1 MSESTP
7 DMCEASLD
15 SQKTSQAEGGALTA
29 EAAKASSPE
38 TAPLDPRAQKEQTK
52 AEARAKKEA
61 ARLAKRQAKEAAQA
75 AKDMKD
81 VNAAAAEERRREHVR
96 AFRASRTHIHIIV
109 DSCGD
114 FDPDVAEALGV
125 EVVGFPYV
133 VDGQEHI
140 DDLFQEVSAH
150 EFYDAMRH
158 GAHPT
163 TSAVTPGRYYEIFK
177 AAAEKGKPTVYLAFT
192 EALSSSVNA
201 AREAAKMV
209 REEYPG
215 FELYVVDNLCPSGAA
230 QLLAIETVH
239 QANQGA
245 SVEDLVAWVEEA
257 RHYIH
262 GYFTLENFDALAR
275 GGRIPASAASLGGK
289 LDIKPELSYDPAGA
303 LVFKRMCR
311 GRKKALRAIVE
322 DFRAMSDGERSMPI
336 GIITAD
342 AEKDG
347 DWLEALLRRE
357 PGCEDIPIVRSSVS
371 PVIGSHVG
379 PGMVALVFWGKDRR
393 ESSSLSS
400 RIASKV
406 TSRHNS

>member
-1 MSESTP
+1 MSESIR
-7 DMCEASLD
+7 DMSEETLED
-15 SQKTSQAEGGALTA
+15 QKTSLVKDEAQEAEVSESSSNV
-29 EAAKASSPE
+29 EA
-38 TAPLDPRAQKEQTK
+38 TLDPRAQKEQAK

-75 AKDMKD
+75 AKDMAG

-96 AFRASRTHIHIIV
+96 AFRASRNHIHIIV

-125 EVVGFPYV
+125 EVIGFPYV

-177 AAAEKGKPTVYLAFT
+177 AAAEKGKPTIYLAFT

-209 REEYPG
+209 CEEYPG
-215 FELYVVDNLCPSGAA
+215 FELYVIDNLCPSAAA
-230 QLLAIETVH
+230 QLLAIEAVH

-245 SVEDLVAWVEEA
+245 SVGDLVAWVEEA

-289 LDIKPELSYDPAGA
+289 LDIKPELSYDSTGA
-303 LVFKRMCR
+303 LTFKRMCR
-311 GRKKALRAIVE
+311 GRKKALRAIVD
-322 DFRAMSDGERSMPI
+322 DFREMSDGERSMPI

-406 TSRHNS
+406 TSRHTS